1 MNKAVFLDRDGTLI
15 KDSHYLKD
23 PEKIEIIN
31 GVGHSLHKLKS
42 SGFGVFMHTN
52 QSGITRGYYGM
63 EDVHACNRRML
74 EMFNLPDDF
83 LMKCASLRKIV
94 LWLMGCMCKPSPN
107 SELEM
112 ISRYEL
118 PPDQCWMVGDKWLD
132 AETGL
137 NAGMKVALVQTG
149 KPMDGA
155 LCEQAKSNAVPI
167 FPSLA
172 ECVDHM
178 LDLIDE

>member
-15 KDSHYLKD
+15 KDAHYLKD
-23 PEKIEIIN
+23 PEQIEIIN

-63 EDVHACNRRML
+63 EDVYACNRRML

-83 LMKCASLRKIV
+83 FDEVCIAPEDRFVVDGLR
-94 LWLMGCMCKPSPN
+94 KPSPKF
-107 SELEM
+107 ELEM

-137 NAGMKVALVQTG
+137 NAGMKPALVQTG
-149 KPMDGA
+149 KPMDDA

>member
-15 KDSHYLKD
+15 KDAHYLKD
-23 PEKIEIIN
+23 PEQIEIIN

-63 EDVHACNRRML
+63 EDVYACNRRML

-83 LMKCASLRKIV
+83 FDEVCIAPEDRFVVDGLR
-94 LWLMGCMCKPSPN
+94 KPSPKF
-107 SELEM
+107 ELEM
-112 ISRYEL
+112 ITFYEMH
-118 PPDQCWMVGDKWLD
+118 PHQCWMVGDKWTD

-137 NAGMKVALVQTG
+137 NAGMKAALVQTG
-149 KPMDGA
+149 KPMDDA
-155 LCEQAKSNAVPI
+155 LCERAESMAVKI
-167 FPSLA
+167 FSGLP
-172 ECVDHM
+172 ECVDHI
-178 LDLIDE
+178 LDLTDE